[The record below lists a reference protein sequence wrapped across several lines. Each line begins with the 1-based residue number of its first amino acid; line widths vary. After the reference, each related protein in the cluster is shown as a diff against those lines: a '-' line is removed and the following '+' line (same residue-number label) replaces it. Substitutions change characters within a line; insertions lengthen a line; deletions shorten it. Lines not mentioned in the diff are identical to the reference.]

1 MAWNHSE
8 KVVSGSFWYKK
19 TKSYLF
25 EANYKGHFYFKW
37 CFPGGSEVK
46 ASACNAGDLGSIP
59 ESGRSLGEGNGYPL
73 QCSCQKSSMDRGAWW
88 ATVHG
93 VTVRHN
99 WAINTF
105 HFHLTHQLIDRAR
118 SFLCSEHQGTNK
130 HLQTRLSFFPIS
142 IYSKINT

>member
-1 MAWNHSE
+1 MIYNKYFLRVYCVSCGLPWCSVVKTLPA
-8 KVVSGSFWYKK
+8 KVGDRNGKKEGSG
-19 TKSYLF
+19 
-25 EANYKGHFYFKW
+25 N
-37 CFPGGSEVK
+37 
-46 ASACNAGDLGSIP
+46 
-59 ESGRSLGEGNGYPL
+59 PL
-73 QCSCQKSSMDRGAWW
+73 QYLCLGSSMDRGAWW

-142 IYSKINT
+142 IYSKINTENFKQIIIADFDLTWLIWFFKL